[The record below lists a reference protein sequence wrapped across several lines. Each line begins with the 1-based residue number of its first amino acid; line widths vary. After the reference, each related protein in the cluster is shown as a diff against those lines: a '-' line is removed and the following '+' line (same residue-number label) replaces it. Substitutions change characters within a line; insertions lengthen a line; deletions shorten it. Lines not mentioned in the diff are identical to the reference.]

1 VNIYVRALLGRTHV
15 YSLASVVGSELAI
28 SSGGEDRLGNI
39 CRCGSE
45 IVSPARAVVCVRCGA
60 ACCPVC
66 AYVLESASYC
76 TRCAEALVDRNSAP
90 ADSIVLRPSSRSKPS
105 GPSESI
111 QSAEWIILV
120 ARDQG
125 ELFTHLER
133 AFARDSK
140 VQIIVDRRKD
150 YRRNPPGVEE
160 RLRIHGAVVVKRP
173 RR

>member
-1 VNIYVRALLGRTHV
+1 LRACVREAYSRVFTGVDRLATSLLMSGR
-15 YSLASVVGSELAI
+15 
-28 SSGGEDRLGNI
+28 EDRLGNI
-39 CRCGSE
+39 CHCGSE
-45 IVSPARAVVCVRCGA
+45 IVPPARALVCGRCGA

-66 AYVLESASYC
+66 AYVLESAVC
-76 TRCAEALVDRNSAP
+76 CARCAESLIEQGSEPTVCRLSSRRKPSAP
-90 ADSIVLRPSSRSKPS
+90 PTA
-105 GPSESI
+105 E
-111 QSAEWIILV
+111 SAEWIILV

-125 ELFTHLER
+125 DLFSHLER
-133 AFARDSK
+133 AFARDDK